1 MLKPFY
7 SGDLAE
13 QKSLL
18 KAAQSPGIA
27 ASLRPAPSEDP
38 GHSVSHS

>member
-7 SGDLAE
+7 SGALAE

-18 KAAQSPGIA
+18 KAAPSPGIA
-27 ASLRPAPSEDP
+27 ASLHPAPSEDP
-38 GHSVSHS
+38 GHTVSHS